1 MNGKWVEVFR
11 AGKKTDSAGAE
22 RTWTEGDLDA
32 MVARYDPA
40 KHEAPVVVGHPTQN
54 APAYGWVE
62 GLKRDGKVLLARLK
76 GVMPE
81 FADLVQQG
89 TYKKRSIS
97 LYPDLTLR
105 HIGFLGGAA
114 PAVKGL
120 ADIAFAERDSVTV
133 ETGIR
138 DQGPVTAFTDPRSL
152 APDFTEEDR
161 VTLGFFQRL
170 KNWIIGKDGPDV
182 ADGIFP
188 EYDLEALRMEIVKDA
203 LEEQP
208 VETLN
213 RGFVELDKRF
223 NDSTI
228 PQFTKEDDPMQIAE
242 LNQKLAEF
250 TERIRQQD
258 ETIATLKMKINEERE
273 AVVRKEFT
281 EFLATPEMQ
290 QRIPEGSR
298 EATLN
303 HLVLL
308 SRAPDLEFT
317 EADGTTRTVA
327 PVAQYREELRALPTV
342 VEFKETATKDN
353 AAKTADGP
361 QLVTDYMAQ
370 HVGTTYK
377 QALLIVSKAHPE
389 LFKQ

>member
-1 MNGKWVEVFR
+1 MNGKWIEVFR
-11 AGKKTDSAGAE
+11 AGKQTDSAGAE

-62 GLKRDGKVLLARLK
+62 GLKRDGAVLLARLK

-81 FADLVQQG
+81 FADLVQRG

-120 ADIAFAERDSVTV
+120 ADIAFAERDCVTF
-133 ETGIR
+133 E
-138 DQGPVTAFTDPRSL
+138 FS
-152 APDFTEEDR
+152 EEDQ

-250 TERIRQQD
+250 TERIKQQD